1 MADAIKM
8 LIREHEVIEKALAS
22 LETFVDRLGTEPERE
37 REAIRDYAYF
47 FHELVDTC
55 HHGKE
60 EGFLFPKMTAYGFSK
75 AAGPVSAMLSEQ
87 GEGREHLTALARIG
101 RGAGPLSPHERE
113 VVRGH
118 ALGYIMRIRPHMER
132 EEDILF
138 PIVVHSLP
146 EFVMKE
152 IGRDFEAFDK
162 DGLPPGLHEKLE
174 NVSRNFLSAYPPK
187 PAG

>member
-1 MADAIKM
+1 MADAIQI
-8 LIREHEVIEKALAS
+8 LIHEHESIEKALAS
-22 LETFVDRLGTEPERE
+22 LETFVESLGTQPDRE
-37 REAIRDYAYF
+37 REAVRDYVYF

-75 AAGPVSAMLSEQ
+75 EAGPVSAMLSEQ
-87 GEGREHLTALARIG
+87 GEGREHLTALALIG
-101 RGAGPLSPHERE
+101 QGVGPLTSHERE

-118 ALGYIMRIRPHMER
+118 ALGYIMRIRPHMAR

-146 EFVMKE
+146 EFVIE
-152 IGRDFEAFDK
+152 ELGREFEGFDK
-162 DGLPPGLHEKLE
+162 KDLPPDFHEKLGRI
-174 NVSRNFLSAYPPK
+174 SRDLIAAYPPK
-187 PAG
+187 PAK